1 MGYRREFEIAFV
13 GLKPGIHEYQY
24 TIGDRFFEDFQQQ
37 DFKNCEAQVKLSL
50 DKKTGFMLL
59 RFEIG
64 GSLQVICDRCN
75 NSLPLELWDE
85 FTITVK
91 MVEEPEL
98 MNDQE
103 DDPDV
108 YYISR
113 GESHLDVANWIYEF
127 INLSIPMQ
135 KVCQYENMDGPYCN
149 KNARDML
156 KKLESNE
163 EKPAENPIWKGL
175 EKISKEKRLS
185 PAPINQIV
193 Y

>member
-13 GLKPGIHEYQY
+13 GLKPGIHEYNY
-24 TIGDRFFEDFQQQ
+24 VIGDKFFEDFQQQ
-37 DFKNCEAQVKLSL
+37 DFRNCDAQVKLSL
-50 DKKTGFMLL
+50 DKKSSFMQL

-64 GSLQVICDRCN
+64 GKLDVTCDRCN
-75 NSLPLELWDE
+75 NGLPLDLWDE
-85 FTITVK
+85 FNITVK

-113 GESHLDVANWIYEF
+113 GESHLDVAEWIYEF

-135 KVCQYENMDGPYCN
+135 KACQFENMDGPHCN
-149 KNARDML
+149 KAALDML
-156 KKLESNE
+156 KKLESSD

-175 EKISKEKRLS
+175 EKFRGKE
-185 PAPINQIV
+185 
-193 Y
+193 

>member
-1 MGYRREFEIAFV
+1 MGYRREYEIAFV
-13 GLKPGIHEYQY
+13 GLKPGVHEYDY
-24 TIGDRFFEDFQQQ
+24 VITDKFFEPFQQQ
-37 DFKNCEAQVKLSL
+37 DFKNCQAQVKLSF

-64 GSLQVICDRCN
+64 GSLEVTCDRCN
-75 NSLPLELWDE
+75 NPLPFELWDE
-85 FTITVK
+85 FNVTVK

-113 GESHLDVANWIYEF
+113 GESHIDVSNWIYEF

-135 KVCQYENMDGPYCN
+135 KTCQYEKMDGPHCN
-149 KNARDML
+149 PTVLDML
-156 KKLESNE
+156 KKLETKE
-163 EKPAENPIWKGL
+163 PEKKDNPIWKGL
-175 EKISKEKRLS
+175 EKFKGLE
-185 PAPINQIV
+185 
-193 Y
+193 

>member
-1 MGYRREFEIAFV
+1 MSRRREFEIAFV
-13 GLKPGIHEYQY
+13 GLKPGVHDYSYVID
-24 TIGDRFFEDFQQQ
+24 DRFFEAYQQQ
-37 DFKNCEAQVKLSL
+37 DFKNCTANVKLTL
-50 DKKTGFMLL
+50 DKKSSFMQL

-64 GSLQVICDRCN
+64 GQLEVNCDRC
-75 NSLPLELWDE
+75 SSQLPLELWDE

-98 MNDQE
+98 MNEQE

-135 KVCQYENMDGPYCN
+135 KTCTFDEMDGPYCN
-149 KNARDML
+149 PSARDLL
-156 KKLESNE
+156 KKLVAE
-163 EKPAENPIWKGL
+163 EKKKEDKENPIWKGL
-175 EKISKEKRLS
+175 EKFKDLE
-185 PAPINQIV
+185 
-193 Y
+193 

>member
-1 MGYRREFEIAFV
+1 MHMSRRREFEIAFV
-13 GLKPGIHEYQY
+13 GLKPGVHEYSY
-24 TIGDRFFEDFQQQ
+24 EIGDRFFEAYQQQ
-37 DFKNCEAQVKLSL
+37 DFRNCHARVKLLL
-50 DKKTGFMLL
+50 DKKSSFMLL

-64 GSLQVICDRCN
+64 GQLEVTCDRCN
-75 NSLPLELWDE
+75 SLLPLELWDE

-135 KVCQYENMDGPYCN
+135 KTCAFENMDGPHCN
-149 KNARDML
+149 PAAMDML
-156 KKLESNE
+156 KKLGAE
-163 EKPAENPIWKGL
+163 EDKKEGKSGNPIWKGL
-175 EKISKEKRLS
+175 EKFRDLE
-185 PAPINQIV
+185 NE
-193 Y
+193 